1 MGIVGLSSVI
11 EWTHRVTRKPG
22 EILVWVFT
30 GMIITS
36 TLYMVLQP
44 LPGTVDDGDDDDDN
58 DDEGGERGDH
68 S

>member
-1 MGIVGLSSVI
+1 
-11 EWTHRVTRKPG
+11 
-22 EILVWVFT
+22 
-30 GMIITS
+30 MIITS